1 MSYNLDE
8 FSRNGGAN
16 MEFKSIFS
24 LDITNWQDWL
34 VANKQPKFR
43 ASQIFDWLYKKRVKT
58 IDEMS
63 NLPKD
68 LKALLSESFDFT
80 TLSERKK
87 QVASDGTTKFLFEL
101 ADGNLIETV
110 LMRHKYG
117 CSVCVTTQ
125 VGCRIGCKFCA
136 STLSGLKRNLE
147 AGEIVSQ
154 VLRVQQ
160 YLDETDDRVS
170 HIVVMGIGE
179 PFENYE
185 NLSQFINIINNE
197 KGLNIGARHITVST
211 SGIVPKIYN
220 FAADHPQVSFAISL
234 HAPTD
239 ELRTTLMP
247 INRAYPLEKLM
258 QAAHFYVNETNRR
271 ITFEYGLIKN
281 VNDTVECANQLADL
295 VKGLNCHINLIPV
308 NYVPERGFDRTPL
321 EHIEQFEKT
330 LKKRGINATVRRELG
345 SDIDAACGQLRAKE
359 GAL

>member
-1 MSYNLDE
+1 
-8 FSRNGGAN
+8 

-24 LDITNWQDWL
+24 LDIKDWQDWL
-34 VANKQPKFR
+34 VEHKQPKFR
-43 ASQIFDWLYKKRVKT
+43 AAQIFDWLYKKRVSS
-58 IDEMS
+58 IEEMS

-68 LKALLSESFDFT
+68 LKASLSENFDFT

-110 LMRHKYG
+110 LMRHNYG

-147 AGEIVSQ
+147 AGEIVAQ

-160 YLDETDDRVS
+160 HLDEIGERVS

-179 PFENYE
+179 PFENYD
-185 NLSQFINIINNE
+185 NLTQFIHIINND

-211 SGIVPKIYN
+211 SGIVPKIYD
-220 FAADHPQVSFAISL
+220 FANHHPQVSFAISL
-234 HAPTD
+234 HAPND
-239 ELRTTLMP
+239 ELRTQLMP
-247 INRAYPLEKLM
+247 INRAYPLVKLLE
-258 QAAHFYVNETNRR
+258 AAKFYVEKTNRR

-281 VNDTVECANQLADL
+281 VNDTVECANQLADVL
-295 VKGLNCHINLIPV
+295 RGINCHVNLIPV
-308 NYVPERGFDRTPL
+308 NYVPERGFDRTPI

-330 LKKRGINATVRRELG
+330 LKKRRINATVRRELG

>member
-1 MSYNLDE
+1 
-8 FSRNGGAN
+8 

-24 LDITNWQDWL
+24 LDIKDWQDCL
-34 VANKQPKFR
+34 VEHKQPKFR
-43 ASQIFDWLYKKRVKT
+43 AAQIFDWLYKKRVSS
-58 IDEMS
+58 IEEMS

-68 LKALLSESFDFT
+68 LKASLSENFDFT

-110 LMRHKYG
+110 LMRHNYG

-147 AGEIVSQ
+147 AGEIVAQ

-160 YLDETDDRVS
+160 HLDEIGERVS

-179 PFENYE
+179 PFENYD
-185 NLSQFINIINNE
+185 NLTQFIHIINND

-211 SGIVPKIYN
+211 SGIVPKIYD
-220 FAADHPQVSFAISL
+220 FANHHPQVSFAISL
-234 HAPTD
+234 HAPND
-239 ELRTTLMP
+239 ELRTQLMP
-247 INRAYPLEKLM
+247 INRAYPLVKLLE
-258 QAAHFYVNETNRR
+258 AAKFYVEKTNRR

-281 VNDTVECANQLADL
+281 VNDTVECANQLADVL
-295 VKGLNCHINLIPV
+295 RGINCHVNLIPV
-308 NYVPERGFDRTPL
+308 NYVPERGFDRTPI

>member
-1 MSYNLDE
+1 
-8 FSRNGGAN
+8 

-24 LDITNWQDWL
+24 LNIEDWQNWL
-34 VANKQPKFR
+34 VANNQPKFR
-43 ASQIFDWLYKKRVKT
+43 AKQIFDWLYKKRVPS

-68 LKALLSESFDFT
+68 LKHLLSETFDFT

-87 QVASDGTTKFLFEL
+87 QIASDGTTKFLFEL

-110 LMRHKYG
+110 LMRHNYG
-117 CSVCVTTQ
+117 YSVCVTTQ

-147 AGEIVSQ
+147 AGEIVAQ

-160 YLDETDDRVS
+160 YLDETEGRVS

-179 PFENYE
+179 PFENYD
-185 NLSQFINIINNE
+185 NLTRFINIINDD

-211 SGIVPKIYN
+211 SGIVPKIYD
-220 FAADHPQVSFAISL
+220 FAEHHPQVSFAISL

-239 ELRTTLMP
+239 ELRTQLMP

-258 QAAHFYVNETNRR
+258 EAAKFYVNKTHRR

-281 VNDTVECANQLADL
+281 VNDTVECATKLADL
-295 VKGLNCHINLIPV
+295 LKGMNCHVNLIPV
-308 NYVPERGFDRTPL
+308 NYVPERGFDHTPI

>member
-1 MSYNLDE
+1 
-8 FSRNGGAN
+8 

-24 LDITNWQDWL
+24 LDIEDWQTWL
-34 VANKQPKFR
+34 VNQKQPKFR
-43 ASQIFDWLYKKRVKT
+43 AKQIFDWLYKKRVQS
-58 IDEMS
+58 IDEMN

-68 LKALLSESFDFT
+68 LRELLSKTFDFT

-101 ADGNLIETV
+101 SDGNLIETV
-110 LMRHKYG
+110 LMRHHYG
-117 CSVCVTTQ
+117 YSVCVTTQ

-147 AGEIVSQ
+147 AGEIVAQ

-160 YLDETDDRVS
+160 YLDQSEGRVS

-185 NLSQFINIINNE
+185 NLTRFIEIINAE
-197 KGLNIGARHITVST
+197 QGLNIGARHITVST
-211 SGIVPKIYN
+211 SGIVPKIYD
-220 FAADHPQVSFAISL
+220 FAKHHSQVSFAISL

-239 ELRTTLMP
+239 EMRSQLMP
-247 INRAYPLEKLM
+247 INRAYPLAKLM
-258 QAAHFYVNETNRR
+258 EAAKFYVNETNRR

-281 VNDTVECANQLADL
+281 VNDTVECAQKLADL
-295 VKGLNCHINLIPV
+295 LRGMNCHVNLIPV
-308 NYVPERGFDRTPL
+308 NYVPERGFDRTPV
-321 EHIEQFEKT
+321 ERIEQFEKT